1 VDDYIRF
8 TLLGV
13 KPDIAQ
19 EPLRS
24 LQDPETYEVRM
35 TMYYYMNDQYGV
47 HFDYNYTEGDKCTI
61 GYATPNWC
69 MTENMANATYRAF
82 NYPHQVATYYAMYR
96 VAKYHSNLQTIRE
109 YGFYLDMAYKTTLKI
124 GRGGP
129 GLMDGTVFREV
140 LIALKLE
147 ASLGNDTFAEYA
159 ALLEDKMHARA
170 TNWAKQP
177 YPYGSE
183 FAFDSTGQEEV
194 VIWLSYFGMYED
206 ANKTVNHILSY
217 MRASATWAY
226 NGGARS
232 LGDLGN
238 NGKWF
243 VTADAGFSPRGLMH
257 YRSGLNMIP
266 LIEWYRTFPDEF
278 LLLEIAMGAMAGQMS
293 NINRRG
299 ETSMMFH
306 ALPYVLDHD
315 PHSGDYGLGFFGH
328 SLESAAYFVNHP
340 TFGPVCY
347 LCDTAPFPVPTNS
360 TLVTIFPR
368 DSYRARVFVEPLA
381 YYFVAQS
388 GTIANVVVDFKA
400 KSIAVQFDDAAA
412 GYEGGSVREKLFT
425 HFHVQVSK
433 ESFLRPGRNLRLVSP
448 REHQVL
454 APGLYKF
461 LARGAN
467 HVATFAYD

>member
-1 VDDYIRF
+1 MLDARQVDDYIRF

-69 MTENMANATYRAF
+69 MTENMVCITCSSPRNGRVRRISHTQHAASDGVGQRNVSGLQLPPSSGHLLRHVRCNVAQWGPDAFEHPFHSWFHTGVVSTYR
-82 NYPHQVATYYAMYR
+82 YR

-183 FAFDSTGQEEV
+183 FAFDSTGQEE
-194 VIWLSYFGMYED
+194 
-206 ANKTVNHILSY
+206 
-217 MRASATWAY
+217 ASSPQAT
-226 NGGARS
+226 
-232 LGDLGN
+232 
-238 NGKWF
+238 K
-243 VTADAGFSPRGLMH
+243 
-257 YRSGLNMIP
+257 
-266 LIEWYRTFPDEF
+266 
-278 LLLEIAMGAMAGQMS
+278 AMAD
-293 NINRRG
+293 I
-299 ETSMMFH
+299 
-306 ALPYVLDHD
+306 
-315 PHSGDYGLGFFGH
+315 
-328 SLESAAYFVNHP
+328 ES
-340 TFGPVCY
+340 
-347 LCDTAPFPVPTNS
+347 
-360 TLVTIFPR
+360 
-368 DSYRARVFVEPLA
+368 
-381 YYFVAQS
+381 
-388 GTIANVVVDFKA
+388 
-400 KSIAVQFDDAAA
+400 
-412 GYEGGSVREKLFT
+412 
-425 HFHVQVSK
+425 
-433 ESFLRPGRNLRLVSP
+433 
-448 REHQVL
+448 
-454 APGLYKF
+454 
-461 LARGAN
+461 
-467 HVATFAYD
+467 